1 MHSTPSSSYIQPG
14 VDHCRTTRNL
24 AGLSLVEI
32 LVVVAILALLAGL
45 LLPVFHKM
53 KEGNQAAKCVNN
65 LRALAALIPVLAA
78 DNDGRIEVF
87 SEGNDAFE
95 KRWKMQLER
104 LMGHTTAVPSGPS
117 SPFLCPSAPES
128 TVPHWH
134 CYGMIMAAPPGT
146 KNAGFY
152 RVRLAQIERPANT
165 PVFADSFSIPIQ
177 KQIFRIRTKTN
188 AATEGIHLRHNGLA
202 NVAFYDGHVEAASP
216 KRLRELGFTQ
226 AVDGERK
233 VINLPAEP

>member
-1 MHSTPSSSYIQPG
+1 MPSTPSSSYIQPG

-32 LVVVAILALLAGL
+32 LVVMAILALLAGL
-45 LLPVFHKM
+45 LFPVFHKM

-87 SEGNDAFE
+87 SAGDGAFE
-95 KRWKMQLER
+95 KRWKTQLEK
-104 LMGHTTAVPSGPS
+104 LMGHTTPVPPGPS
-117 SPFLCPSAPES
+117 SPFLCPSVPES
-128 TVPHWH
+128 TIPTRH
-134 CYGMIMAAPPGT
+134 CYGMIMAEPPGT
-146 KNAGFY
+146 GGFY

-165 PVFADSFSIPIQ
+165 PVFADSFSIPNQ

-188 AATEGIHLRHNGLA
+188 AATEGVHLRHNGLA